1 MSLPR
6 SSYILFDWAWEITG
20 IYFFRSDLAYFDGLH
35 ETILSV
41 GLVKPKAGVFK
52 PYIEHLLCLTTT
64 SEIVLLG
71 VSFSQPSDGE
81 WMLCVYLTPSDFM
94 LPFSSPISMPLI

>member
-1 MSLPR
+1 M
-6 SSYILFDWAWEITG
+6 
-20 IYFFRSDLAYFDGLH
+20 AYFDGLH

-41 GLVKPKAGVFK
+41 GLVKPKKGVFK

-71 VSFSQPSDGE
+71 VSFSQTTGE
-81 WMLCVYLTPSDFM
+81 YSRKVPVLTLSAPALKSAKYKSF
-94 LPFSSPISMPLI
+94 F

>member
-1 MSLPR
+1 MISICLT
-6 SSYILFDWAWEITG
+6 IKVHVKQKNKVCNIC
-20 IYFFRSDLAYFDGLH
+20 FRSDLAYFDGLH
-35 ETILSV
+35 ETIVSV

-71 VSFSQPSDGE
+71 VSFSQPSDGK
-81 WMLCVYLTPSDFM
+81 
-94 LPFSSPISMPLI
+94 